1 MRTIFTSE
9 DVKQFIEYL
18 FNGNLKA
25 SNLSNGTIEYKNE
38 NSEEIL
44 LVDEETGVTEEF
56 DLAKYLNIEFYSW
69 RNRLIQL
76 NDEPIDSQPSLS
88 TFETWVKSLNFSLD
102 KAYALVEVLDEDAT
116 ASQDIDN
123 ATKIGRITFLINEN
137 KVQNLDYYVAKI
149 RNKLLGVPQEIQN
162 SFGDMLNSYVVLG
175 TLLYDREPSIT
186 QIGETLVVA
195 SNFRINYLKEA
206 LSYSDT
212 KVEISLTG
220 DDLYNVDG
228 EIVNAQGE
236 PTTTKYLTMPIT
248 KITWQNIFASNPL
261 PTWDRPDLTGFVAT
275 ALSTAKTLSFYDF
288 NQELT
293 LAFNDLFWSKSAYR
307 INGQIT
313 EQQDVNIPVYIRV
326 TSNGKTYTYKD
337 MIDNMQKVLTNSDFN
352 ISSIT
357 LKGWARP
364 ATEPAYLSQL
374 SFDSNGGDPI
384 TETIVVF
391 ENRPIGELPTPT
403 RTGYDFIGW
412 SIDGVIINEETPWS
426 FADNATAV
434 ALWQA
439 KTFTLTLDI
448 GDGQPYQQKVV
459 TYASAIGELPTPPSE
474 SLVFF
479 AGWKI
484 GDVTIQP
491 STIWYYTEDQT
502 AIAEYETV
510 TLVTLEIATEYYYTA
525 TRGIY
530 VDIST
535 NATKGTIY
543 YTDDGNEPLV
553 GSPYTTQY
561 VNRLAYTDINVTTKT
576 IKAILVI
583 DGIVA
588 ATATKDIEYGGTYT

>member
-9 DVKQFIEYL
+9 DVEQFIEYL

-25 SNLSNGTIEYKNE
+25 SSLSNGTIEYKNE

-44 LVDEETGVTEEF
+44 LIDEETGETKEF

-76 NDEPIDSQPSLS
+76 NDEPIDSQPRLS
-88 TFETWVKSLNFSLD
+88 TFETWVKSLNFSMD
-102 KAYALVEVLDEDAT
+102 KGYALVEVLDEDAT

-149 RNKLLGVPQEIQN
+149 RNRLLGVPQEIQN

-175 TLLYDREPSIT
+175 TLLYDQEPSTT
-186 QIGETLVVA
+186 QIGETIVVS

-212 KVEISLTG
+212 KVEISLNG
-220 DDLYNVDG
+220 DDLYNTDG

-236 PTTTKYLTMPIT
+236 PTKTKYLTMPIT

-293 LAFNDLFWSKSAYR
+293 LAFNDLFWRKSAYR

-313 EQQDVNIPVYIRV
+313 TEQDINVPVYIRV

-412 SIDGVIINEETPWS
+412 SIGGVVINEGTPWT

-448 GDGQPYQQKVV
+448 GDGQSYQQKVV
-459 TYASAIGELPTPPSE
+459 TYASAIGDLPTPPSE
-474 SLVFF
+474 NLVFL
-479 AGWKI
+479 GWKI
-484 GDVTIQP
+484 GDVTIQQ

-502 AIAEYETV
+502 AVAEYEP
-510 TLVTLEIATEYYYTA
+510 VTLEITTEYYYTA

-535 NATKGTIY
+535 NATNGTIY

-561 VNRLAYTDINVTTKT
+561 VNRLAYTDTNVTTKT
-576 IKAILVI
+576 IKAIVVV
-583 DGIVA
+583 DGIVV
-588 ATATKDIEYGGTYT
+588 ATGTKDIEYGGIYT